1 MHPGGLAELLS
12 PPLSDR
18 RIWLCC
24 AWPVG
29 CQHFTL
35 SLPRCRPAAHHMGDP
50 QAWPVSAVSVAET
63 RAQATAAELAE
74 IARIA
79 AKEPL
84 RSAQLCG

>member
-1 MHPGGLAELLS
+1 
-12 PPLSDR
+12 
-18 RIWLCC
+18 
-24 AWPVG
+24 
-29 CQHFTL
+29 
-35 SLPRCRPAAHHMGDP
+35 MGDP

-84 RSAQLCG
+84 RSAQLRG

>member
-1 MHPGGLAELLS
+1 
-12 PPLSDR
+12 
-18 RIWLCC
+18 
-24 AWPVG
+24 
-29 CQHFTL
+29 
-35 SLPRCRPAAHHMGDP
+35 MGDP

-84 RSAQLCG
+84 RSAQLCGRQLTPDSIMAHSMATVAQC